1 MPTSL
6 ASAQFACRQDII
18 YVNQTQL
25 LDSVASVLIRFTL
38 EVNSDE

>member
-6 ASAQFACRQDII
+6 ASTQFACRQDIN
-18 YVNQTQL
+18 YVNQIQQS
-25 LDSVASVLIRFTL
+25 DSVANVLIRFTL